1 MKIVVG
7 QGSCGI
13 AAGAGK
19 VFSALEAELKGSGID
34 LGVTGCI
41 GMCYLEPIVDIY
53 EDDALIQRLV
63 HVSAADAEA
72 IVAACIG
79 GAMLLGE
86 SLTGMQLFG
95 GVLIGQLRKI
105 NPILLIL
112 LSALLGIVIY
122 H

>member
-19 VFSALEAELKGSGID
+19 VFSVLEAELKGSGID

-53 EDDALIQRLV
+53 DGGDLKMRLTK
-63 HVSAADAEA
+63 VS
-72 IVAACIG
+72 
-79 GAMLLGE
+79 
-86 SLTGMQLFG
+86 
-95 GVLIGQLRKI
+95 
-105 NPILLIL
+105 IL
-112 LSALLGIVIY
+112 
-122 H
+122 